1 MRLKLDTCEN
11 QFIVHGWTE
20 LVSGPRPIYAMK
32 CNFLVRVL
40 LLSHVLLISSQLPTV
55 DPAQNPARP
64 LRQWWGGQLAIVRLE
79 VVCAARVVVSNDV
92 SEVEQR
98 ASSSELLVDRSD
110 CLSLGRSPVLC
121 RSGTCRPSTSRWRT
135 VVVTGCKRLVYVN
148 ARGVQWGRHR
158 RGSFVFGEK
167 SFEWPFSYRL
177 RTLLRKETA
186 ESYCFVDCSL
196 VFGKRILCI
205 TKQCLC
211 VFSLHTLNTVVDKR
225 WVIITEH

>member
-40 LLSHVLLISSQLPTV
+40 LLSHALLISSQLPTV

-79 VVCAARVVVSNDV
+79 VVGVFVLRVVVSNDV

-98 ASSSELLVDRSD
+98 PSSSEFLVDRSD

-121 RSGTCRPSTSRWRT
+121 RSGTCRSSTSRWRT
-135 VVVTGCKRLVYVN
+135 VVTGCKRLVYVN
-148 ARGVQWGRHR
+148 ARGV
-158 RGSFVFGEK
+158 
-167 SFEWPFSYRL
+167 
-177 RTLLRKETA
+177 
-186 ESYCFVDCSL
+186 
-196 VFGKRILCI
+196 
-205 TKQCLC
+205 
-211 VFSLHTLNTVVDKR
+211 
-225 WVIITEH
+225 

>member
-98 ASSSELLVDRSD
+98 PSSSELLVDRSD

-167 SFEWPFSYRL
+167 SFEWPFSYRFH
-177 RTLLRKETA
+177 TLLRKETA
-186 ESYCFVDCSL
+186 ESYCFVDCSS
-196 VFGKRILCI
+196 
-205 TKQCLC
+205 QCLEKDFYVLPNNVC
-211 VFSLHTLNTVVDKR
+211 AYSLFILWTQLLTNV
-225 WVIITEH
+225 E